1 MKKDDLL
8 SISPIDG
15 RYSNLCKDIS
25 LIFSEYN
32 LIKQRV
38 RVEIE
43 WFKFLAEANDV
54 STLPPI
60 SKKNESTLNQIV
72 SDFSLKDA
80 KIDAEGPL
88 ARAANLRTINSG
100 VD

>member
-8 SISPIDG
+8 SISPLDG
-15 RYSNLCKDIS
+15 RYSNLCNDIS

-43 WFKFLAEANDV
+43 WFEFLAEANDV
-54 STLPPI
+54 STLPPV
-60 SKKNESTLNQIV
+60 SKKNESILNQIV
-72 SDFSLKDA
+72 SDITSK
-80 KIDAEGPL
+80 
-88 ARAANLRTINSG
+88 
-100 VD
+100 

>member
-8 SISPIDG
+8 SISPLDG

-38 RVEIE
+38 HVEIE
-43 WFKFLAEANDV
+43 WFKFL
-54 STLPPI
+54 
-60 SKKNESTLNQIV
+60 
-72 SDFSLKDA
+72 LKQMILTRYLQYQR
-80 KIDAEGPL
+80 KM
-88 ARAANLRTINSG
+88 R
-100 VD
+100 VY

>member
-1 MKKDDLL
+1 MIFNFKLLLCYNNIFEINVGMKKDDLL
-8 SISPIDG
+8 SISPLDG
-15 RYSNLCKDIS
+15 RYSNLCNDIS

-54 STLPPI
+54 STLPPV
-60 SKKNESTLNQIV
+60 SVTYTHLTL
-72 SDFSLKDA
+72 
-80 KIDAEGPL
+80 P
-88 ARAANLRTINSG
+88 TILL
-100 VD
+100 V

>member
-8 SISPIDG
+8 SISPLDG

-72 SDFSLKDA
+72 SDFSRKDA
-80 KIDAEGPL
+80 S
-88 ARAANLRTINSG
+88 LREKSETI
-100 VD
+100 